1 MKSIERHEV
10 RQAQLALL
18 LAILLQVTL
27 NHTLVLGPKFA
38 IAGLEL
44 ALVIGIG
51 ITAPRRVKSE
61 RLHRAVSL
69 LLIFIISLVNIAS
82 IALVCYALIHGS
94 SLPGKELLLSAVAI
108 FLTNVIIFAIWYWE
122 LDSPGLTGI
131 EGQSGNNHFL
141 FPNNSVDKAWNPTFP
156 DYLYVS
162 LTNATAFS
170 PTDTMPLTHSAKTLM
185 GIQSMA
191 SLITVALVASRAI
204 SILA

>member
-1 MKSIERHEV
+1 MKPIERREV
-10 RQAQLALL
+10 LQAQLALVF
-18 LAILLQVTL
+18 AILLQVTL
-27 NHTLVLGPKFA
+27 NRTLVLGPKFA
-38 IAGLEL
+38 IAALEL
-44 ALVIGIG
+44 LLVFGIG
-51 ITAPRRVKSE
+51 ITAPRRVKSV
-61 RLHRAVSL
+61 RLHHAFSL
-69 LLIFIISLVNIAS
+69 LLIFIISIVNIAS
-82 IALVCYALIHGS
+82 IVLVCYALIHGS
-94 SLPGKELLLSAVAI
+94 SLPGRELLLSAVAI
-108 FLTNVIIFAIWYWE
+108 FLTNVIIFALWYWE

-131 EGQSGNNHFL
+131 EGKKGNTHFL
-141 FPNNSVDKAWNPTFP
+141 FPNNSVDKSWSPTFP